1 MSPKP
6 EEKKKAL
13 TGIFCVIALRRWL
26 IEAEKQFAARLR
38 DFQVSKRQ
46 KKRARRGRF
55 SLT

>member
-1 MSPKP
+1 MSQSRKRR
-6 EEKKKAL
+6 KKVPR
-13 TGIFCVIALRRWL
+13 GNFCVIALRRWR

-38 DFQVSKRQ
+38 DFQISKRQ